1 MESGG
6 TDDPVYVP
14 RGWLIG
20 TAVAAVGVYVLMW
33 LGFTQNWTWLARVD
47 ASALELMRQLGEM
60 NPGWVTAWDVFCIVL
75 GPNAIRLVVL
85 VVIGVALFRRNVRIA
100 MFLVITVELS
110 ALVTEIGKALADRP
124 RPATALVSAYG
135 TSFPSG
141 HALGVMV
148 AVLALLTVG
157 LPVVRPSRRGL
168 LIAAGVVLVVG
179 IGVGRVVLN
188 VHHPSDV
195 IAGWALG
202 YAYVVACLLILPPR
216 RRIADAGDGSASVTQ
231 QGCVAPPDETPAMPD
246 SAR

>member
-1 MESGG
+1 MR
-6 TDDPVYVP
+6 

-20 TAVAAVGVYVLMW
+20 TAVAAVGIYVLMW
-33 LGFTQNWTWLARVD
+33 LGFTQNWTWLAGVD
-47 ASALELMRQLGEM
+47 AWALEPMSHLGEA
-60 NPGWVTAWDVFCIVL
+60 NPGWVTAWNLFCIVL

-85 VVIGVALFRRNVRIA
+85 VVIGVALLRRNVRLA

-110 ALVTEIGKALADRP
+110 ALVTEICKALADRP

-141 HALGVMV
+141 HALGVTV
-148 AVLALLTVG
+148 AVLALLTVA
-157 LPVVRPSRRGL
+157 LPAVPASRRGW

-179 IGVGRVVLN
+179 IGVGRVILN

-202 YAYVVACLLILPPR
+202 YAYFVACLLLLPPR
-216 RRIADAGDGSASVTQ
+216 LRIADSPDRGPSDTQ
-231 QGCVAPPDETPAMPD
+231 QGPVAPPDEIPAMPD
-246 SAR
+246 GAR

>member
-6 TDDPVYVP
+6 TDGPVYL
-14 RGWLIG
+14 RNGWLIG

-33 LGFTQNWTWLARVD
+33 LGFTQNWSWLARVD
-47 ASALELMRQLGEM
+47 ASALEPLHHLGEA
-60 NPGWVTAWDVFCIVL
+60 NPGWVTAWNVFCMVL

-85 VVIGVALFRRNVRIA
+85 VVIGVALFRRNVRLA
-100 MFLVITVELS
+100 VFLVITVELS

-141 HALGVMV
+141 HALGVIV
-148 AVLALLTVG
+148 AVLALLTVV
-157 LPVVRPSRRGL
+157 LPAVRASRRGW

-202 YAYVVACLLILPPR
+202 YADFVACLLMLPPR
-216 RRIADAGDGSASVTQ
+216 RRSADARDGSASFTQ
-231 QGCVAPPDETPAMPD
+231 QGCATGRD
-246 SAR
+246 